1 MKSRV
6 AVSEYDGVVELNS
19 IYFPKIRKYKGYAH
33 PAAFV
38 SNINRYSLPLDQE
51 IVGGLKWPDPLTD
64 WLIAIGPHLLRMDLV
79 DVVGAALEHVNKTIL
94 DYLSERFQV
103 WWMRTCI

>member
-51 IVGGLKWPDPLTD
+51 IVGGLKWADPLTD
-64 WLIAIGPHLLRMDLV
+64 WLKLDLV
-79 DVVGAALEHVNKTIL
+79 GVVGAALEHVNKTIL

>member
-19 IYFPKIRKYKGYAH
+19 IYFPKIHKYKGYAH

-64 WLIAIGPHLLRMDLV
+64 WLKQGVNRHRATSPPHGFGRRSGSRL
-79 DVVGAALEHVNKTIL
+79 G
-94 DYLSERFQV
+94 
-103 WWMRTCI
+103 TCQ